1 MTEDL
6 DPKNQTEP
14 ASEEERRHKGQKR
27 RWIMLAVLA
36 VLVILIAFDAAKQ
49 GGLFW
54 NMNDSIK
61 REGIDIEITNSSD
74 QVLSGWQ
81 LIYDGNKKE
90 PVSDIEPGH
99 KLYITLSN
107 QETEGERQV
116 VLQWSDKAGAVKEK
130 VILGYYKKGYDAQ
143 VLLSVRT
150 DSDGSLLIEP
160 RSSYY

>member
-6 DPKNQTEP
+6 DPQNQTEP
-14 ASEEERRHKGQKR
+14 AGEEEGRHKGKKR
-27 RWIMLAVLA
+27 RYIMLAVLA

-49 GGLFW
+49 GGLLG
-54 NMNDSIK
+54 NMNDSMG
-61 REGIDIEITNSSD
+61 REGINIEITNNSD

-81 LIYDGNKKE
+81 LVYDGNKKE
-90 PVSDIEPGH
+90 PVADIAPGH
-99 KLYITLSN
+99 ELYINLSN
-107 QETEGERQV
+107 RETEGEQQV
-116 VLQWSDKAGAVKEK
+116 VLQWPDKAGEVQEK
-130 VILGYYKKGYDAQ
+130 VILGYYEKNYKAQ